1 MKQKTQID
9 LSVYE
14 AYVQGDQAA
23 FTRIYHT
30 LKGEIYMFALKISKS
45 REDAEDITVKVFM
58 KLWEF
63 RDHIESPVHLR
74 RWVFFTARNLCI
86 NVLRERRFPQPFT
99 DELHSEVEDTS
110 TAAPMTVRE
119 HEMVWASLMEE
130 LWTIVNSLPVMRRK
144 VMLMRFQE
152 NKSME
157 EIASSL
163 NLSVQTVYN
172 HMARAKAQIRK
183 LLDKGHF
190 GGEEAFVILLLLSL
204 PELTSCQ
211 L

>member
-1 MKQKTQID
+1 
-9 LSVYE
+9 
-14 AYVQGDQAA
+14 
-23 FTRIYHT
+23 
-30 LKGEIYMFALKISKS
+30 MFALKISKS

-63 RDHIESPVHLR
+63 RDRIESPVHLR

-99 DELHSEVEDTS
+99 DELHSETEDLRVAQTD
-110 TAAPMTVRE
+110 VHE
-119 HEMVWASLMEE
+119 HEMVWASLIDE
-130 LWTIVNSLPVMRRK
+130 LWNIVNALPIMRRK

-183 LLDKGHF
+183 LLAKGHY
-190 GGEEAFVILLLLSL
+190 GGEEAFVIILLLSL
-204 PELTSCQ
+204 PELTCCQ
-211 L
+211 F

>member
-1 MKQKTQID
+1 MKEKTQID
-9 LSVYE
+9 QSVYE
-14 AYVQGDQAA
+14 AFIRGDQAA
-23 FTRIYHT
+23 FTRIYHK

-63 RDHIESPVHLR
+63 KDRIESPIHLR
-74 RWVFFTARNLCI
+74 RWAFFTARNLCI
-86 NVLRERRFPQPFT
+86 NVLRERRYPQEFT
-99 DELHSEVEDTS
+99 DELHSETEDTS
-110 TAAPMTVRE
+110 TSAQMTVRE

-130 LWTIVNSLPVMRRK
+130 LWNIVNALPIMRRK

-172 HMARAKAQIRK
+172 HMARAKSQIRK
-183 LLDKGHF
+183 LLNKGHF
-190 GGEEAFVILLLLSL
+190 GGEEAFIILLLLSL
-204 PELTSCQ
+204 PEFSSCQ
-211 L
+211 F

>member
-1 MKQKTQID
+1 MKEKTQID
-9 LSVYE
+9 QSVYE
-14 AYVQGDQAA
+14 AFLRGDQAA
-23 FTRIYHT
+23 FTRIYHK

-63 RDHIESPVHLR
+63 RDRIESPVHLR

-86 NVLRERRFPQPFT
+86 NVLRERRFPQQFT
-99 DELHSEVEDTS
+99 DELHSDTEDLGLAQTD
-110 TAAPMTVRE
+110 VHE
-119 HEMVWASLMEE
+119 HEMIWASLMEE
-130 LWTIVNSLPVMRRK
+130 LWSIVNALPIMRRK

>member
-1 MKQKTQID
+1 MKQKTPID
-9 LSVYE
+9 QSVYE
-14 AYVQGDQAA
+14 AFLCGDQAA
-23 FTRIYHT
+23 FTRIYHS
-30 LKGEIYMFALKISKS
+30 LKGEIYMFALKITKS

-63 RDHIESPVHLR
+63 RDRIDSLVHLR

-99 DELHSEVEDTS
+99 DELHSETKDTG
-110 TAAPMTVRE
+110 APLADVRE

-130 LWTIVNSLPVMRRK
+130 LWNIIEALPVMRRK

-157 EIASSL
+157 EIASAL
-163 NLSVQTVYN
+163 DLSVQTVYN
-172 HMARAKAQIRK
+172 HMARAKDQIRK
-183 LLDKGHF
+183 LLNKGHF
-190 GGEEAFVILLLLSL
+190 PGEEALVLLLLASL
-204 PELTSCQ
+204 PELTRCQ

>member
-1 MKQKTQID
+1 MKEKTQID
-9 LSVYE
+9 QSVFE
-14 AYVQGDQAA
+14 SFLRGDQAA
-23 FTRIYHT
+23 FTRIYHS
-30 LKGEIYMFALKISKS
+30 LKGEIYMFALKITKS
-45 REDAEDITVKVFM
+45 REDGEDITVKVFM
-58 KLWEF
+58 KLWEYKD
-63 RDHIESPVHLR
+63 RIDSLVHLR

-86 NVLRERRFPQPFT
+86 NVLRERRYPQEFT
-99 DELHSEVEDTS
+99 DELHSETEAKGLIQTD
-110 TAAPMTVRE
+110 PRE

-130 LWTIVNSLPVMRRK
+130 LWNIVNALPIMRRK

-183 LLDKGHF
+183 LLNKGHF
-190 GGEEAFVILLLLSL
+190 EGEEAFVILLLVSFCDIA
-204 PELTSCQ
+204 S
-211 L
+211 